1 MGDTTEDPNV
11 PQDPTTDPTN
21 PADPTDPNGSA
32 GAGTSDT
39 VNPQVV
45 DAITISSIETTA
57 MSSAYAMASLYQH
70 QVNHH
75 RRLDAINEAYQG
87 KMLKRFTDIDPV
99 EAVSTSKL
107 FRGESDSSISSIL
120 AQLSAGQEAA
130 KIAQSTQ
137 GALADEISKM
147 GAALGALQSLIG
159 GVTAILQT
167 SMQNAAPITAFYQKS
182 PASPVPSPSSV
193 PAPVPKETGGKNS
206 DRLDDK
212 DDNLKFPKV
221 TVKFSKS

>member
-11 PQDPTTDPTN
+11 PQDPATDPTN

-45 DAITISSIETTA
+45 DAITIASLETIP
-57 MSSAYAMASLYQH
+57 MSASYAMASLYQH

-75 RRLDAINEAYQG
+75 RRLDALNEAYQG
-87 KMLKRFTDIDPV
+87 KMLKRFTDMDPV

-130 KIAQSTQ
+130 KIAQSTP
-137 GALADEISKM
+137 GALAVEISKM

-167 SMQNAAPITAFYQKS
+167 SMQNEAPITTSYQKG
-182 PASPVPSPSSV
+182 PVSPVPSPSSR
-193 PAPVPKETGGKNS
+193 PPVPKETEGKNS